1 MGFGA
6 TGSGGSGSYD
16 FAYTGC
22 TVGTDGLCYP
32 DVGTLC
38 GSQAVGVTVT
48 DRVLGTLCG
57 SSSDGMT
64 YTTVTT
70 VTATR

>member
-1 MGFGA
+1 M
-6 TGSGGSGSYD
+6 SG
-16 FAYTGC
+16 
-22 TVGTDGLCYP
+22 GLCYP

-64 YTTVTT
+64 YTKVTT